1 MTTAI
6 NRSQT
11 TPTWQGPLQGTF
23 SRDNHALAERQSS
36 TFEQLLAG
44 FEWKPLEVS
53 SEPVENGESGEEVSE
68 LEQSNETESS
78 KEDDK
83 SEVESTEAETAVTEE
98 VLLQSEV
105 VATVQVAQKVET
117 AIEDGPVKK
126 DVAESDVEI
135 DVGAID
141 PQQNVINQAV
151 VTEENDA
158 PIEVEKAET
167 DVNPEQEFQVD
178 SQVHEHRDTGPKEDK
193 GRKNTNR
200 DKVGPVVAQSQ
211 QQVKVEA
218 KSEVKVE
225 AKKEV
230 KVSAQEEIESAP
242 TQSLEELRPNRR
254 SRKER
259 LAENAE
265 NLGKDN
271 VQQGFPDEPSEVNA
285 GQKPDVSV
293 KPPEQPF
300 SLSPTEAANASAT
313 PQVIAPTLPAN
324 NPTSPTN
331 TEVRGGDRLQ
341 GVGGVGTNNSNSV
354 RGEARSESASR
365 SEDTKNTREGNKTE
379 EKSQVDQRQQ
389 IRLIQRVA
397 RGFER
402 LGEQGGN
409 IRLRL
414 HPPELGS
421 LAMTVRVEGKTL
433 SAEIV
438 TETVQAR
445 QALVDNLPQLK
456 QQLADSGL
464 TIEKFDVRV
473 MDQQQNSSGQMF
485 SQGQFAGQNSS
496 NEPSGRG
503 NHSSNRRDQANQI
516 RQPAVGN
523 ATESVMGWPT
533 PGNRSQLSRSLD
545 VQV

>member
-23 SRDNHALAERQSS
+23 SRDNHGLAERQSS

-68 LEQSNETESS
+68 LEQSNETEST

-117 AIEDGPVKK
+117 AREDGPVKK
-126 DVAESDVEI
+126 DFAESEVEVE
-135 DVGAID
+135 VGAID
-141 PQQNVINQAV
+141 PKQSVINQAV

-158 PIEVEKAET
+158 PLELEQTET
-167 DVNPEQEFQVD
+167 DIIPEQKLQVE

-230 KVSAQEEIESAP
+230 KVSAQEEIEAAP

-265 NLGKDN
+265 NRGQDN
-271 VQQGFPDEPSEVNA
+271 VKQGFPDDPSEVNA

-300 SLSPTEAANASAT
+300 SLPPTEAANAT
-313 PQVIAPTLPAN
+313 PQVIAPTVPAN
-324 NPTSPTN
+324 NPTSSTN

-341 GVGGVGTNNSNSV
+341 GVGGVGANNSNSV

-365 SEDTKNTREGNKTE
+365 TDDSKKGREANKAE
-379 EKSQVDQRQQ
+379 EKSPVDQRQQ

-402 LGEQGGN
+402 IGDQGGN

-503 NHSSNRRDQANQI
+503 NHSSNRRDASNQI
-516 RQPAVGN
+516 RRPSVGN
-523 ATESVMGWPT
+523 TTESVMGWPT
-533 PGNRSQLSRSLD
+533 PGSRSPASRSLD